1 MSIWLNNKKLI
12 PNTRFFAFEKS
23 DHILFLEETK
33 KFIAELIKFSQ
44 ISIMS
49 KNVSDQLV
57 EVLVEAGIKRIYAVT
72 GDSLNHVN
80 AAVCRNGKIKWIHVR
95 HEETAAYAAG
105 AEAYLNGLACC
116 AGSSG
121 PGHVHLI
128 NGLYDAHR
136 SSASVLAIAS
146 TIPSKEFG
154 TGYFQETNTIKL
166 FDDCSCYNQ
175 VAITPAQLPRMLQAA
190 LQHAVHKKGVA
201 VIGLPGDIT
210 DLPAIEAETT
220 TILFRNRAVVRPS
233 DEEMLQLAALLNS
246 HKKVT
251 LFCGLGA
258 AESHKEI
265 LQLAEK
271 LKSPVAYSYKAKMAI
286 QHDNPFEVGLTGL
299 LGIPSAYHS
308 MHECELLVLL
318 GTDFP
323 YTTFMPVKNKIVQI
337 DIKPENLGRRAK
349 LDLGLCGDVKDTLQ
363 LLIPMIALKKDANFL
378 DQQLE
383 FYKEVKKNLQVYV
396 NDPGKPNA
404 IHPEFVASV
413 INELAA
419 HDAIFT
425 VDTGMC
431 CVWAARYING
441 TGERKMLGSY
451 NHGSMANAMP
461 QAIGAALACPGKQV
475 IAFCGDGGLSMMMG
489 DLMTIVQYKLPV
501 KIIVFNNRSLG
512 MVKLEMEV
520 AGIPDHE
527 TDMLNPDFTKIAEA
541 MGMPGITII
550 DPIEVRPLL
559 EMVFLQEG
567 PILVTIQTDP
577 NALAMPP
584 KLEFDQMKGMA
595 LYMGKMMLSGRMD
608 EAFNIISSNYK
619 HLGEVL

>member
-1 MSIWLNNKKLI
+1 
-12 PNTRFFAFEKS
+12 
-23 DHILFLEETK
+23 
-33 KFIAELIKFSQ
+33 
-44 ISIMS
+44 MS
-49 KNVSDQLV
+49 KNISDQLV
-57 EVLVEAGIKRIYAVT
+57 EALVDAGIQRIYAVT

-80 AAVCRNGKIKWIHVR
+80 AAVHRNGKIKWIHVR
-95 HEETAAYAAG
+95 HEETGAFAAG
-105 AEAYLNGLACC
+105 AEAQLNGLACC

-146 TIPSKEFG
+146 ILPTKEFG
-154 TGYFQETNTIKL
+154 TSYFQETNTIKL

-175 VAITPAQLPRMLQAA
+175 VAATPAQLPRMLQAA

-210 DLPAIEAETT
+210 NLPSVAPETT
-220 TILFRNRAVVRPS
+220 TLLFRNKPVVRPS
-233 DEEMLQLAALLNS
+233 EDELLQLASLLNS

-251 LFCGLGA
+251 IFCGLGA
-258 AESHKEI
+258 REAHTEI
-265 LQLAEK
+265 IQLAER
-271 LKSPVAYSYKAKMAI
+271 LKAPVAYSYKAKMAI
-286 QHDNPFEVGLTGL
+286 QYNNPYEVGLTGL

-323 YTTFMPVKNKIVQI
+323 YTPFMPIKNKIVQI

-349 LDLGLCGDVKDTLQ
+349 LDLGLCGDVRDTLNALMSMVEMKTDTTFLHRQLAFYNDVKKKLLIYVKDT
-363 LLIPMIALKKDANFL
+363 
-378 DQQLE
+378 
-383 FYKEVKKNLQVYV
+383 
-396 NDPGKPNA
+396 GKPNA

-419 HDAIFT
+419 RDAIFT

-431 CVWAARYING
+431 CVWAARYIEG
-441 TGERKMLGSY
+441 TGERKMLGSF

-461 QAIGAALACPGKQV
+461 QSIGAALACPGKQV

-489 DLMTIVQYKLPV
+489 DLMTIVQYNLPV
-501 KIIVFNNRSLG
+501 KIIVFNNRTLG

-520 AGIPDHE
+520 AGIPDRE
-527 TDMLNPDFTKIAEA
+527 TEMMNPDFTKIAEA
-541 MGMPGITII
+541 MGMQGITISEP
-550 DPIEVRPLL
+550 DEVKSGL
-559 EMVFLQEG
+559 EKAFLQEG
-567 PILVTIQTDP
+567 PVLVTIQTDP

-595 LYMGKMMLSGRMD
+595 LYMEKMMLGGRMD
-608 EAFNIISSNYK
+608 EVFNIISSNYK
-619 HLGEVL
+619 HLSEVI

>member
-1 MSIWLNNKKLI
+1 
-12 PNTRFFAFEKS
+12 
-23 DHILFLEETK
+23 
-33 KFIAELIKFSQ
+33 
-44 ISIMS
+44 MS

-57 EVLVEAGIKRIYAVT
+57 ETLVDAGIQRIYAVT

-80 AAVCRNGKIKWIHVR
+80 AAVHRNGKIKWIHVR

-105 AEAYLNGLACC
+105 AEAQLNGLACC

-146 TIPSKEFG
+146 TIPTKEFG

-175 VAITPAQLPRMLQAA
+175 VAVTPSQLPRMLQTAI
-190 LQHAVHKKGVA
+190 QNAVHKKGVA
-201 VIGLPGDIT
+201 VLGLPGDIT
-210 DLPAIEAETT
+210 NLPAADAETT
-220 TILFRNRAVVRPS
+220 TLLFRNRPVIRPS
-233 DEEMLQLAALLNS
+233 ESELVHLAELLNS

-258 AESHKEI
+258 AEAHDEI
-265 LQLAEK
+265 IQMAEK
-271 LKSPVAYSYKAKMAI
+271 LKSPIAYSYKGKMAI
-286 QHDNPFEVGLTGL
+286 QYDNPYEVGLTGL
-299 LGIPSAYHS
+299 LGIPSAYHA

-323 YTTFMPVKNKIVQI
+323 YTPFMPVENKIIQI

-363 LLIPMIALKKDANFL
+363 ALLPLVEMNEDATFL

-383 FYKEVKKNLQVYV
+383 FYQKVKKNLHVYV
-396 NDPGKPNA
+396 EDTGKPNA
-404 IHPEFVASV
+404 IHPEFVASL
-413 INELAA
+413 INELADK
-419 HDAIFT
+419 DAIFT

-431 CVWAARYING
+431 CVWAARYIDG
-441 TGERKMLGSY
+441 TGERKMLGSF

-461 QAIGAALACPGKQV
+461 QAIGAALARPDQQV
-475 IAFCGDGGLSMMMG
+475 IAFCGDGGISMMLG
-489 DLMTIVQYKLPV
+489 DLMTIVQYQLPV

-520 AGIPDHE
+520 AGIPDLE
-527 TDMLNPDFTKIAEA
+527 TDMLNPDFVKIAEA
-541 MGMPGITII
+541 MGMTGIGI
-550 DPIEVRPLL
+550 DDPEDVKSGL
-559 EMVFLQEG
+559 EKAFMQEG
-567 PILVTIQTDP
+567 PVLVSIQTDP

-584 KLEFDQMKGMA
+584 KLEFDQMKGVA

-608 EAFNIISSNYK
+608 EVFKIITSNYK
-619 HLGEVL
+619 HLGEVI